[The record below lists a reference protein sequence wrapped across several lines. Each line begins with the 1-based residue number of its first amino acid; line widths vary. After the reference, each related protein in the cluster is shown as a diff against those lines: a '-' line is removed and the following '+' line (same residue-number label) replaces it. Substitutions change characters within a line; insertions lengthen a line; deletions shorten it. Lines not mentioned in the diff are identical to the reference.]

1 METALFKNRKVNV
14 SKLINYGFKESS
26 GCYIYSTDIAENQF
40 CMRITISDKRKIS
53 TKVTDKTNGEEYILH
68 RTATASG
75 AFVGMVRADYEAVL
89 ADISE
94 KCFDI
99 DVFKSNQA
107 KQVISY
113 VRDKYGNE
121 LEYLWKKFP
130 NDAIWRKPENN
141 KWYGVLLTVPYRK
154 LGIDSDGF
162 AEIIDLKLDSEQIEK
177 LVDNNKFFPGYHMN
191 KNHWITICLNDSVET
206 DIIFSM
212 IDNSY
217 SLAQ

>member
-14 SKLINYGFKESS
+14 SKLINYGFKESP
-26 GCYIYSTDIAENQF
+26 GCYVYSTDIAENQF
-40 CMRITISDKRKIS
+40 CMRITISDKGKIS
-53 TKVTDKTNGEEYILH
+53 TKITDKANGEEYILH
-68 RTATASG
+68 RTATAAG

-113 VRDKYGNE
+113 VQNKYDNE
-121 LEYLWKKFP
+121 LEYLWKKSP
-130 NDAIWRKPENN
+130 NNAIWRKTENN
-141 KWYGVLLTVPYRK
+141 KWYGILLTVPYRK
-154 LGIDSDGF
+154 LGIDSD
-162 AEIIDLKLDSEQIEK
+162 ASVEIIDLKIQPEQIEK

-191 KNHWITICLNDSVET
+191 KKHWITICLNDSVET
-206 DIIFSM
+206 DIIFNM

-217 SLAQ
+217 GLAQ